1 MQSLRTETEA
11 RMGDL
16 LPLAVAP
23 VRGNDSS
30 LRGHLIKLKRGDE
43 IFTEGEDAV
52 HVYRLVTG
60 AVRLCKSMM
69 DGRRQ
74 IAEFA
79 APGNMI
85 GLDGYSTYTL
95 TAEAITDVQ
104 LVRYASRMID
114 DLSRAEIGVAHMLQ
128 GMAFSRLKAAQAQM
142 VLLGRKNAHE
152 RVATFLLD
160 LGKRNDAHEGG
171 LQINLPMTRYDIAD
185 YLGLTFETVSR
196 ELAALRRKGIIGM
209 DGAQSVRILDKAR
222 LESLTE

>member
-1 MQSLRTETEA
+1 MQALQSETSA
-11 RMGDL
+11 RLGDL
-16 LPLAVAP
+16 LPLALTA
-23 VRGNDSS
+23 VRGKGSQ
-30 LRGHLIKLKRGDE
+30 LKGHLIKLKRGEE

-74 IAEFA
+74 ITEFA
-79 APGNMI
+79 VPGNMI

-95 TAEAITDVQ
+95 TAEAMTDAQ
-104 LVRYASRMID
+104 LMRYSRRMVD

-142 VLLGRKNAHE
+142 VLLGRKNAQE
-152 RVATFLLD
+152 RVASFLLD
-160 LGKRNDAHEGG
+160 LAERNMDTEGG
-171 LQINLPMTRYDIAD
+171 LQLRLPMTRYDIAD

-196 ELAALRRKGIIGM
+196 ELAALRRRGIICM
-209 DGAQSVRILDKAR
+209 DGAQNIRILDKAQ